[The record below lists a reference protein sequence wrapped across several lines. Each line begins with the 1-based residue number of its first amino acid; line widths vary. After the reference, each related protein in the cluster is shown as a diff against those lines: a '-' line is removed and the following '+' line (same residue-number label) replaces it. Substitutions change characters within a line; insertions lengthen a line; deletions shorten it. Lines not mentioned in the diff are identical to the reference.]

1 MKKLNNI
8 PKSFIG
14 FLIASFLIW
23 MLINL
28 SKPSST
34 IVNYTVSFVEMPQD
48 KMLQEDPIKE
58 VSLLVKGSGFK
69 LLSAGLSNRNINV
82 SAKNVQKKSANNFFL
97 VTDNQ
102 RVEIQKQLVSGLSL
116 QGVLQDTI
124 FLKLGSLKSKKVP
137 VVPSLDIAYKLG
149 YNKSEDVKIIPDSVL
164 ISGPELQLKKVN
176 SLQMAKLILREVS
189 EDVTKK
195 MPLVMSK
202 EVDKVK
208 MSFNEVEL
216 QIKVD
221 KFTEGEFE
229 IPVVVKNI
237 SSNKKINIF
246 PKRVKVVFKVG
257 LKDFNKITAD
267 SFKIVCNYEQVKENE
282 LTYLIPELEAKP
294 SKVSSVRIIP
304 SRIDFL
310 IYK

>member
-28 SKPSST
+28 SKQSST
-34 IVNYTVSFVEMPQD
+34 VVNYTISFVGMPQD
-48 KMLQEDPIKE
+48 KVLQEDPIKE

-69 LLSAGLSNRNINV
+69 LLSTGFSNKKINIIVN
-82 SAKNVQKKSANNFFL
+82 NLQKKSANNFFL
-97 VTDNQ
+97 VADNQ
-102 RVEIQKQLVSGLSL
+102 KTEIQKQLASGVLL
-116 QGVLQDTI
+116 QDVLQDTI
-124 FLKLGSLKSKKVP
+124 FLKLGSLQSKKVP
-137 VVPSLDIAYKLG
+137 VVQNLDITYKLG
-149 YNKSEDVKIIPDSVL
+149 YNKLDVKVIPDSVL

-176 SLQMAKLILREVS
+176 NLQMAKLTLKEVF

-195 MPLVMSK
+195 LPLAMSK

-229 IPVVVKNI
+229 IPVVVKNL
-237 SSNKKINIF
+237 SSSKKINIF

-257 LKDFNKITAD
+257 LKDFSKITAD
-267 SFKIVCNYEQVKENE
+267 SFKIVCNYEQTKENE

-304 SRIDFL
+304 DKIDFL